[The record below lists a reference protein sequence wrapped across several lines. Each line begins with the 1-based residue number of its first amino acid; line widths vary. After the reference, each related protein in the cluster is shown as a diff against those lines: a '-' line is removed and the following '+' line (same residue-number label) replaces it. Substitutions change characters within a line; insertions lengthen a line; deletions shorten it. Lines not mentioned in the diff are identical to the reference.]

1 MLQNYTFI
9 GNTLEDWLIAL
20 AIAVGSIIVSK
31 LFYLIST
38 KGIKRIFEKA
48 KNRFMYITTDML
60 EEPIAVII
68 VIAGFYNAERHLTFP
83 TGIDAKV
90 DKVLLFAMILVLT
103 WMVARLLNDLIT
115 EYIVPLTEK
124 SDSKLDDQLLPILRK
139 VLSIVVW
146 VLGIVIALDNVGYN
160 VGTIIAG
167 LGIGGLAFA
176 FAAQETIAN
185 FFGGVT
191 VFVDSPF
198 VIDDRIKIL
207 NFDGWVRE
215 VGLRTT
221 KLETL
226 DGRRLTNAELDVLEK
241 RHRECQLR
249 TRHPRR
255 RNRRTRVQPEI
266 GCHRKS
272 DRHSQGDAC
281 RRYRSH
287 RKVDRLVPEIRRI
300 LLGPLRRP
308 VDQKRRRLCRHRLAR
323 EPRNR
328 QVAREGEDRI
338 LPSHER
344 RHPVEIISVSEIN
357 EKPAIRQ
364 SPEGTGGNA
373 GFFISTRSVRKIGKP
388 GRLPAEYAIV
398 KP

>member
-1 MLQNYTFI
+1 MLQDYTFI
-9 GNTLEDWLIAL
+9 GNTLEDWLVAL
-20 AIAVGSIIVSK
+20 AIAVGSIVVSK

-38 KGIKRIFEKA
+38 KGIERIFEKT

-68 VIAGFYNAERHLTFP
+68 VIAGFYNAERHLAFP
-83 TGIDAKV
+83 TGVDAKV
-90 DKVLLFAMILVLT
+90 DKVLLFTMILVLT

-139 VLSIVVW
+139 ILSIVVW

-191 VFVDSPF
+191 IFIDSPF
-198 VIDDRIKIL
+198 VIDDRIKITG
-207 NFDGWVRE
+207 FDGWVRE

-226 DGRRLTNAELDVLEK
+226 DGRRLTMPNSIFSKNVIENVSSEPATRLVETVGLACDQKSAVIEKAIVVLKETLAADADLTDKSTVWFQNFGDCSWDLCVVLWVKKGADYAGTVSRVNLSIVKALEK
-241 RHRECQLR
+241 AKIEF
-249 TRHPRR
+249 
-255 RNRRTRVQPEI
+255 
-266 GCHRKS
+266 S
-272 DRHSQGDAC
+272 
-281 RRYRSH
+281 
-287 RKVDRLVPEIRRI
+287 
-300 LLGPLRRP
+300 
-308 VDQKRRRLCRHRLAR
+308 
-323 EPRNR
+323 
-328 QVAREGEDRI
+328 
-338 LPSHER
+338 LPTN
-344 RHPVEIISVSEIN
+344 VVI
-357 EKPAIRQ
+357 Q
-364 SPEGTGGNA
+364 S
-373 GFFISTRSVRKIGKP
+373 K
-388 GRLPAEYAIV
+388 
-398 KP
+398 

>member
-1 MLQNYTFI
+1 MLQDYTFI
-9 GNTLEDWLIAL
+9 GNTLEEWLFAL

-31 LFYLIST
+31 IFYLIST

-83 TGIDAKV
+83 TGVDAKV
-90 DKVLLFAMILVLT
+90 DKVLLFTMILVLT

-139 VLSIVVW
+139 ILSIVVW

-191 VFVDSPF
+191 VFVDAPF
-198 VIDDRIKIL
+198 VIDDRIKIMG
-207 NFDGWVRE
+207 FDGWVRE

-221 KLETL
+221 RLETL
-226 DGRRLTNAELDVLEK
+226 DGRRLTMPNSMFSKNVIENVSSEPATRVVETVGLACDQKAAVIEKAIAVLKETIAADSDLTDKSTVWFQKFGDCSWDLCVVLWVKKGADYAGTVSRVNLSIVKALEK
-241 RHRECQLR
+241 AKIEF
-249 TRHPRR
+249 
-255 RNRRTRVQPEI
+255 
-266 GCHRKS
+266 S
-272 DRHSQGDAC
+272 
-281 RRYRSH
+281 
-287 RKVDRLVPEIRRI
+287 
-300 LLGPLRRP
+300 
-308 VDQKRRRLCRHRLAR
+308 
-323 EPRNR
+323 
-328 QVAREGEDRI
+328 
-338 LPSHER
+338 LPTN
-344 RHPVEIISVSEIN
+344 VVI
-357 EKPAIRQ
+357 Q
-364 SPEGTGGNA
+364 S
-373 GFFISTRSVRKIGKP
+373 K
-388 GRLPAEYAIV
+388 
-398 KP
+398 